1 MVVSWVRCI
10 LVALGRYILVSLGH
24 YMLASLGR
32 YMLASSGRC
41 MLVSLGH
48 YMSVPLVVVALE
60 GTLVSWVPYKL
71 VLLALYIPVSM
82 VVHMT
87 VVALEERTLAS
98 EEL

>member
-10 LVALGRYILVSLGH
+10 LVALGRYILVSLGR
-24 YMLASLGR
+24 YKLASLGR
-32 YMLASSGRC
+32 YMLVSLGRC

-48 YMSVPLVVVALE
+48 YMSVPLAVVVLE
-60 GTLVSWVPYKL
+60 GRLVSWVPYTLASL
-71 VLLALYIPVSM
+71 VSSIPVSM

-87 VVALEERTLAS
+87 VEALEEHTLAS